1 MAKISLFVVLI
12 DKFEEDIKTYGLNI
26 IDLSQECAGY
36 EVTIEGTY
44 LMVHKFLTG
53 LYCQGMDDETKAE
66 LFTYIEDFK

>member
-36 EVTIEGTY
+36 EVTIEGPY
-44 LMVHKFLTG
+44 PVVHKFLTE
-53 LYCQGMDDETKAE
+53 LYCQGMDDEMKAE
-66 LFTYIEDFK
+66 LFTYTEDF